1 MTLKITNSTDRK
13 FIGVEFDDSEFPIQ
27 LKEDY
32 SFFYDE
38 KKEEDG
44 VFEFSNSNYV
54 IECEIIHSAQD

>member
-1 MTLKITNSTDRK
+1 MMLKITNSTDRK
-13 FIGVEFDDSEFPIQ
+13 FLGVEFDDADYPIQ

-44 VFEFSNSNYV
+44 AFEFSNSNYV
-54 IECEIIHSAQD
+54 IECVISQGN

>member
-13 FIGVEFDDSEFPIQ
+13 FIGVEFDDSEFPIR
-27 LKEDY
+27 LNEDY

-44 VFEFSNSNYV
+44 TFEFSNSNYV
-54 IECEIIHSAQD
+54 IECVISQSVQD